1 MMHVWLRTGSL
12 LVWGWLLTFASL
24 SASEYRYSYIPKT
37 IFKTQVFPVTILAS
51 DTNPSKPVTFQFDPK
66 SKQKPLNFTPVKV
79 VNNQNLFFTF
89 YFQATG
95 EDDVPIPRLLIRET
109 NRTHTLPPRLVHT
122 QELDTSNAE
131 NFCGIIATDCTVQ
144 SSQVSLFDTNTTLI
158 AITIRAHEAHP
169 EAIHIPNT
177 IEQGIEKITRKDA
190 TVTAEYY
197 FVIPS
202 SQTSITLSYY
212 NTVQR
217 RFIAT
222 TLSTDYRSKP
232 VAAQVELNPK
242 ASPFDKLKKYGS
254 IALALF
260 FALMFLWKRDWLY
273 LILLIVVAFLIYIV
287 YQPRATLCIREGSP
301 LYILPTHNSRSSTTV
316 TEDLHTRTL
325 GERGTY
331 HKINYR
337 NGIIGWIRHEDLCQN

>member
-1 MMHVWLRTGSL
+1 MRTRLRIGSL
-12 LVWGWLLTFASL
+12 LVWGWLLVFASL
-24 SASEYRYSYIPKT
+24 SATEYRYSYIPKNV
-37 IFKTQVFPVTILAS
+37 FKTQVFPVTILAS
-51 DTNPSKPVTFQFDPK
+51 DTDPSKPVTFQFDPR
-66 SKQKPLNFTPVKV
+66 SKHKPLNFTPVKV

-95 EDDVPIPRLLIRET
+95 EDDVPIPELVIRET
-109 NRTHTLPPRLVHT
+109 NQTYALPPRLIHT
-122 QELDTSNAE
+122 QDLDTSGAE

-144 SSQVSLFDTNTTLI
+144 SSQVSLFDANTTLI
-158 AITIRAHEAHP
+158 AITIRAHEANP
-169 EAIHIPNT
+169 EAIRFPNT
-177 IEQGIEKITRKDA
+177 LEQGIEKITRKNA

-212 NTVQR
+212 NTAQR
-217 RFIAT
+217 QFIST
-222 TLSTDYRSKP
+222 TLSTDYRSRP

-260 FALMFLWKRDWLY
+260 LALMFWWKRDWLY
-273 LILLIVVAFLIYIV
+273 LILLIVVAFLIYAV

-301 LYILPTHNSRSSTTV
+301 LYILPTHNSRSSTTI
-316 TEDLHTRTL
+316 TETLHTRTL
-325 GERGTY
+325 GERGEY

-337 NGIIGWIRHEDLCQN
+337 NGIIGWIRHEDLCQD